1 MEPIRLILDTDIGDD
16 CDDSAAM
23 AVMHELANAGEC
35 EILAVTHCYEGN
47 TYAGCIDGI
56 NHYYGRPEIPVGMM
70 HNGRSCQPTA
80 YAGAAALKFPN
91 RFMEGPVPDTVDVM
105 RKALAEAPDASVV
118 LAAIGPMCSLAALV
132 KSEPDAISPLT
143 GRELIRQKIQRT
155 VVMAG
160 CFAEQWPGKVVDEN
174 GQTQAEWNVKLD
186 IPAAQTVCE
195 KWPGELVFCSFEIGM
210 ALITGKRVEEEGYPW
225 NPVGFCFRTWHSNN
239 HSQQAGR
246 ESWDPATVLYAIQPD
261 SGLWDLHEYG
271 RIQID
276 DRGVTTWQSDT
287 ECRHTFVIEKAPLEE
302 VRQAIDEILEK
313 DLLRH
318 QKVN

>member
-1 MEPIRLILDTDIGDD
+1 MVKFILDTDIGDD

-23 AVMHELANAGEC
+23 AVMHELANDGEC

-47 TYAGCIDGI
+47 AYAGCIDGI

-91 RFMEGPVPDTVDVM
+91 RFVEGPVSDTVEVM

-160 CFAEQWPGKVVDEN
+160 CYAEQWPGKVVDEN

-186 IPAAQTVCE
+186 IPAVQTVCE

-271 RIQID
+271 RIRVD
-276 DRGVTTWQSDT
+276 DRGVTTWQPDA
-287 ECRHTFVIEKAPLEE
+287 ECRHTFMIEKAPLED
-302 VRQAIDEILEK
+302 VRQAIDEILER

-318 QKVN
+318 QKVH